1 MTLAE
6 LEIYVLKMDNRLRTT
21 ERVLND
27 VQIAINNLASL
38 EQLRQINLI
47 RQKDIDTMKQD
58 IENIRDELELVKGEV
73 FK

>member
-6 LEIYVLKMDNRLRTT
+6 LEVYVLKMENRLATV
-21 ERVLND
+21 ERVLNN
-27 VQIAINNLASL
+27 VQVAINNLASL

-47 RQKDIDTMKQD
+47 RQKDINTLQQD
-58 IENIRDELELVKGEV
+58 IEDLRNELELVKGEV